1 MFTAVTL
8 QFYYNHF
15 LICFAYVPTIF
26 MSTALCLGGH
36 TVQLI
41 LGKHLATI
49 GKTFRTNA
57 QWQRL
62 SHLEC
67 DTVMPFLAPDTS
79 NLHVLFVNIHHTLYF
94 SKYLSWLW
102 HSTSCF
108 WSTTQSFFLNIT
120 LFEILYL
127 TLGTD
132 DENIGWKCCSWEFC
146 KLHEVWILKTKEHY
160 SIRKY

>member
-8 QFYYNHF
+8 QFYCNHF

-67 DTVMPFLAPDTS
+67 DVYQEDIGSYCNILNKKRQDCMGAPKILLQWAEWEVD
-79 NLHVLFVNIHHTLYF
+79 
-94 SKYLSWLW
+94 SKS
-102 HSTSCF
+102 
-108 WSTTQSFFLNIT
+108 QI
-120 LFEILYL
+120 
-127 TLGTD
+127 
-132 DENIGWKCCSWEFC
+132 
-146 KLHEVWILKTKEHY
+146 
-160 SIRKY
+160 